1 MEKKSFHL
9 PTRREF
15 IRKSC
20 LAVGTISVAQ
30 TIRDLRLINSA
41 AAQET
46 FSDYKALVCVF
57 LGGGNDSNNLI
68 VPRSGA
74 DYSNY
79 SAIRQNLALPA
90 DSLLPIYPDNS
101 DGRDYGLHPGCVELE
116 RLFNG
121 RPNVDPQLVEDP
133 KLAVLFNVG
142 PLVYPLTRAQY
153 SANSVAK
160 PPQLFSHSD
169 QVTHWQTSLPDQP
182 PRTGWGGR
190 IADLLHPDQLDLING
205 LPGSAAAK
213 IALCTSIAGN
223 NTFEVGGNYQ
233 QYHVGTNGAVLM
245 NGVIDNR
252 LQAVKDILSIPSN
265 IVSNLQRQ
273 AYADV
278 AERALATG
286 TLLNGAISNTDPVK
300 FPNYWTVPFPG
311 SNGLADQLRMV
322 ARIIEGRGPFEL
334 NMRRQIFYVT
344 DGGYDT
350 HTSQVKDNGAD
361 PADRLLGE
369 HATRL
374 TRVSKALFAFQKAM
388 EQLGLD
394 DQVTTFTAS
403 DFGRTFRTN
412 GQGSDHGWGSHHLIM
427 GGAVRGRRIYGT
439 FPTLQTNG
447 PDAVPTSNEGRWIP
461 TTSVDQYS
469 ATLARWFG
477 VSDSNLPTVFPNI
490 GRFAEMENF
499 MF

>member
-9 PTRREF
+9 PTRRDF

-20 LAVGTISVAQ
+20 MAVGTISVAQ

-68 VPRSGA
+68 VPRSGT

-90 DSLLPIYPDNS
+90 DSLLAINPLNP
-101 DGRDYGLHPGCVELE
+101 DGRDYGLHPGCSKLQE
-116 RLFNG
+116 LFNDG
-121 RPNVDPQLVEDP
+121 
-133 KLAVLFNVG
+133 KLATLFNVG

-153 SANSVAK
+153 SSNSVPR

-190 IADLLHPDQLDLING
+190 IADLLHPDQLDLIQG
-205 LPGSAAAK
+205 LPGANAAK

-223 NTFEVGGNYQ
+223 NTFEVGGDYQ
-233 QYHVGTNGAVLM
+233 QYHVGTSGAVLM
-245 NGVIDNR
+245 NGVTDTR
-252 LQAVKDILSIPSN
+252 LEAVKDILSIPSN

-278 AERALATG
+278 VERALATG
-286 TLLNGAISNTDPVK
+286 TLLTNAISNTSNAN
-300 FPNYWTVPFPG
+300 FWTTPFPTG
-311 SNGLADQLRMV
+311 SLADQLRMV
-322 ARIIEGRGPFEL
+322 ARIIEGGPNEL
-334 NMRRQIFYVT
+334 KMRRQIFYVT

-350 HTSQVKDNGAD
+350 HTSQVQNNGAS
-361 PADRLLGE
+361 PADRILGE

-374 TRVSKALFAFQKAM
+374 TRVSEALYAFQKAM
-388 EQLGLD
+388 VQLGLD
-394 DQVTTFTAS
+394 DKVTTFTAS

-427 GGAVRGRRIYGT
+427 GGAVRGKQIYGT

-477 VSDSNLPTVFPNI
+477 VSESNLPTVFPNI
-490 GRFAEMENF
+490 GRFANMENF
-499 MF
+499 ML

>member
-1 MEKKSFHL
+1 MEKKSFHI

-20 LAVGTISVAQ
+20 LAVGTISIAQ
-30 TIRDLRLINSA
+30 TIRDLRLINAA

-46 FSDYKALVCVF
+46 YGANDYKALVCVF
-57 LGGGNDSNNLI
+57 LGGGNDANNLI
-68 VPRSGA
+68 VPRSGT

-79 SAIRQNLALPA
+79 AAIRQNLALPA
-90 DSLLPIYPDNS
+90 GSLLPINPLNS
-101 DGRDYGLHPGCVELE
+101 DGREYGLHPSCTKL
-116 RLFNG
+116 RDLFNEG
-121 RPNVDPQLVEDP
+121 
-133 KLAVLFNVG
+133 KLATLFNVG
-142 PLVYPLTRAQY
+142 PLVYPMTRAQY
-153 SANSVAK
+153 SSNSVAK

-190 IADLLHPDQLDLING
+190 IADLLHPGQLDIIQG
-205 LPGSAAAK
+205 VPSTTAAK

-223 NTFEVGGNYQ
+223 NTFEVGGTYQ
-233 QYHVGTNGAVLM
+233 QYHVGTTGAVTM
-245 NGVIDNR
+245 NNVTGSR
-252 LQAVKDILSIPSN
+252 LQAVKDILSIPSSV
-265 IVSNLQRQ
+265 VSNLQRQ

-278 AERALATG
+278 VDGALATG
-286 TLLNGAISNTDPVK
+286 DLLNTAIANTADPNFWAPNL
-300 FPNYWTVPFPG
+300 FPTG
-311 SNGLADQLRMV
+311 ISLADQLRMV
-322 ARIIEGRGPFEL
+322 ARIIEGGPNEL
-334 NMRRQIFYVT
+334 NMHRQIFYVT

-350 HTSQVKDNGAD
+350 HTSQVQNNGVNES
-361 PADRLLGE
+361 DRLLGE

-374 TRVSKALFAFQKAM
+374 NRVSESLFAFQRAM
-388 EQLGLD
+388 EKLGMSD
-394 DQVTTFTAS
+394 KVTTFTAS

-412 GQGSDHGWGSHHLIM
+412 GQGSDHGWGSHHLMM
-427 GGAVRGRRIYGT
+427 GGAVRGGRIFGT

-477 VSDSNLPTVFPNI
+477 VSESNLATVFPNI
-490 GRFAEMENF
+490 GRFGDLENF
-499 MF
+499 ML

>member
-1 MEKKSFHL
+1 M
-9 PTRREF
+9 
-15 IRKSC
+15 
-20 LAVGTISVAQ
+20 AVGTISVAQ

-46 FSDYKALVCVF
+46 FTDYKALVCVF
-57 LGGGNDSNNLI
+57 LGGGNDANNLI
-68 VPRSGA
+68 VTRSGA
-74 DYSNY
+74 DYTNY
-79 SAIRQNLALPA
+79 QAIRQNLALPA
-90 DSLLPIYPDNS
+90 GSLLAINPTIS
-101 DGRDYGLHPGCVELE
+101 DGREYGLHPGCLELQT
-116 RLFNG
+116 LFNEG
-121 RPNVDPQLVEDP
+121 
-133 KLAVLFNVG
+133 KLATLFNVG
-142 PLVYPLTRAQY
+142 PLVYPMTRAQY
-153 SANSVAK
+153 SSNSVAK

-190 IADLLHPDQLDLING
+190 IADLLHPNQLDLING
-205 LPGSAAAK
+205 LPGSNAAK

-223 NTFEVGGNYQ
+223 NTFEVGGTYQ
-233 QYHVGTNGAVLM
+233 QYHVGTTGAVTM
-245 NGVIDNR
+245 TGVTPNH

-265 IVSNLQRQ
+265 VVSNLQRQ

-278 AERALATG
+278 VERALATG
-286 TLLNGAISNTDPVK
+286 TLLNGAISNTAAA
-300 FPNYWTVPFPG
+300 NYWTVPFPTPG
-311 SNGLADQLRMV
+311 NTLADQLRMV
-322 ARIIEGRGPFEL
+322 ARIIEGRGQGEL

-350 HTSQVKDNGAD
+350 HTSQVQNNGATE
-361 PADRLLGE
+361 ADRLLGE

-374 TRVSKALFAFQKAM
+374 TRVSKALNAFQRAM
-388 EQLGLD
+388 EQLGTENS
-394 DQVTTFTAS
+394 VTTFTAS

-427 GGAVRGRRIYGT
+427 GGAVRGGQTYGT

-477 VSDSNLPTVFPNI
+477 VSESNLPTVFPNI
-490 GRFAEMENF
+490 GRFANMENF
-499 MF
+499 MQ